1 MKIIKPQK
9 TLVKRLKTKRAKVEL
24 SDSFNEVLRQL
35 RKETKEPQKKYKK
48 RIQKK
53 RKQQSKP

>member
-35 RKETKEPQKKYKK
+35 RKETEEPQKKYKK